1 MKYLYKIVAALGAL
15 AIIPILIFTELFY
28 IKMSSTALEG
38 IVSILQMTG
47 GNSVTEEILAQ
58 TGGKIPNAIAESL
71 SFSEIYETVNSL
83 KGLASKGDGLGD
95 KLDILVSP
103 AIVFAVILGMIII
116 CAIVTAIF
124 AIFAKNNRKAIY
136 SSIVGIGLSLMAN
149 EAFEAIA
156 APVLDGKVSIATLMD
171 SVWGGLIGTIDTFSL
186 LSNFWFIPAIFGA
199 VILWTV
205 LYNYT
210 LPEDEKRERKLMLGE
225 ADEE

>member
-15 AIIPILIFTELFY
+15 ATIPILFFTELFY

-47 GNSVTEEILAQ
+47 GSSALEEVLAQ
-58 TGGKIPNAIAESL
+58 TGGKVPNAIAESL
-71 SFSEIYETVNSL
+71 SFYEIFDTINSF
-83 KGLASKGDGLGD
+83 KNVASNGDGIGD
-95 KLDILVSP
+95 KLDVLVSP
-103 AIVFAVILGMIII
+103 AIVFAVILTMIII
-116 CAIVTAIF
+116 CAVITAIF
-124 AIFAKNNRKAIY
+124 AIFAKNNRKVIY
-136 SSIVGIGLSLMAN
+136 TSVIGIGLSFMAN

-156 APVLDGKVSIATLMD
+156 APVLDGTVSLATLMG
-171 SVWGGLIGTIDTFSL
+171 SVWGGLIGNIDTFSL

-210 LPEDEKRERKLMLGE
+210 LPENEKRERKLMLGE
-225 ADEE
+225 WDEE